1 MIADSALERMIHH
14 LAKLPGL
21 GKRSARR
28 VALHLMK
35 QPEFLML
42 PLAESMR
49 MAAIETKKCSI
60 CSNLSITD
68 PCNICSD
75 DSRDQKMICV
85 VEEVDDLWALER
97 SGMYRGLYHVLGGT
111 LSALEGRNP
120 DSLNINQ
127 LVNRSLNQSVEE
139 IIIATSATIE
149 GATTAHYIAER
160 LAGFDVKVSKLAQGI
175 PTGGQLD
182 FLDDSTLQTALRAR
196 QYMNL
201 QHELL

>member
-1 MIADSALERMIHH
+1 MTPDSALERMIHH

-35 QPEFLML
+35 QPESLMI
-42 PLAESMR
+42 PLADSMAQ
-49 MAAIETKKCSI
+49 AAIETKKCDI
-60 CSNLSITD
+60 CANLSITN

-75 DSRDQKMICV
+75 SSRDQKTICV

-111 LSALEGRNP
+111 LSAIEGRSP
-120 DSLNINQ
+120 ESININQ
-127 LVNRSLNQSVEE
+127 LVNRTLNQTVEE
-139 IIIATSATIE
+139 VIIATGSTIE
-149 GATTAHYIAER
+149 GQTTAHYIAER
-160 LAGFDVKVSKLAQGI
+160 LANQSIKLSRLSQGI
-175 PTGGQLD
+175 PVGGQLD

-196 QYMNL
+196 QSLNIT
-201 QHELL
+201 HELL